1 MSKRQL
7 IDAIRALNVTAQATF
22 LTQFDE
28 AALKQYLTHLE
39 SAQSKQVRINSWN
52 RPLPKLRMVS

>member
-7 IDAIRALNVTAQATF
+7 IDAIRVFNATAQASF
-22 LTQFDE
+22 LAQFDE

-39 SAQSKQVRINSWN
+39 SAQSKQVRITSWN
-52 RPLPKLRMVS
+52 RPRPKLRMVS